1 MLTVRLPEAVVF
13 LLITA
18 LLGVENRMHLYGV
31 EPVSWEWII
40 FLLCFVCLFV
50 FSPRCSLQ
58 VGMVISWGSQK
69 SRGLVISV
77 VVIDYKFCHGEG
89 DTSMPG
95 KLSGEKA

>member
-1 MLTVRLPEAVVF
+1 MGVNIEVAEAVVF

-18 LLGVENRMHLYGV
+18 LLGVENSMHLHGV
-31 EPVSWEWII
+31 EPVSFGVDYIP
-40 FLLCFVCLFV
+40 V
-50 FSPRCSLQ
+50 FFFPRRSLK
-58 VGMVISWGSQK
+58 VGMVISWGSHK

-77 VVIDYKFCHGEG
+77 VVIDYKFCHREG